1 MMDSVGRITL
11 AARKGR
17 GKDAAKEVY
26 IAAFPVLRA
35 RFFERCKAAH
45 MTGNAVMNR
54 MAEEYLSDLAAG
66 RDRSRELLSLVEG
79 VKERMEQQGAS
90 GSLLTERFIAR
101 VPASVK
107 DRLAENCEHYGCSVN
122 AMLNAFMCWYAV
134 KGETLSKDTK
144 EIRGV
149 EKGVV
154 TSFKTSYALKKKFMY
169 LCRANGSDARST
181 ILAFIDEYGR
191 HPEMVES
198 GLPAL
203 SFEIVKD
210 CAARVEMP
218 ESSRDLLKE
227 TCSQAG
233 FAVSNVLTAFMAL
246 YVEWYGKDHQE
257 MMKKLDSAKNPS
269 SSDTSQMTFF
279 VLERDKEEFGRI
291 RKAMGRSQR
300 EVLNDLAASF
310 VKKGNADGFSPVAM
324 GREGS
329 AMAAFRM
336 NKELKR
342 DFKKA
347 CLDLYLTPTA
357 VLNHLVRR
365 FIAEHK

>member
-1 MMDSVGRITL
+1 M
-11 AARKGR
+11 
-17 GKDAAKEVY
+17 
-26 IAAFPVLRA
+26 
-35 RFFERCKAAH
+35 
-45 MTGNAVMNR
+45 
-54 MAEEYLSDLAAG
+54 
-66 RDRSRELLSLVEG
+66 
-79 VKERMEQQGAS
+79 
-90 GSLLTERFIAR
+90 
-101 VPASVK
+101 
-107 DRLAENCEHYGCSVN
+107 
-122 AMLNAFMCWYAV
+122 
-134 KGETLSKDTK
+134 
-144 EIRGV
+144 

-154 TSFKTSYALKKKFMY
+154 MSFKTSYALKKKFMY

-181 ILAFIDEYGR
+181 ILAFIDEYER

-279 VLERDKEEFGRI
+279 ILERDKEEFGRI
-291 RKAMGRSQR
+291 CKAMGRSQR

-329 AMAAFRM
+329 AMAASRM

>member
-1 MMDSVGRITL
+1 M
-11 AARKGR
+11 
-17 GKDAAKEVY
+17 
-26 IAAFPVLRA
+26 
-35 RFFERCKAAH
+35 
-45 MTGNAVMNR
+45 
-54 MAEEYLSDLAAG
+54 
-66 RDRSRELLSLVEG
+66 
-79 VKERMEQQGAS
+79 
-90 GSLLTERFIAR
+90 
-101 VPASVK
+101 
-107 DRLAENCEHYGCSVN
+107 
-122 AMLNAFMCWYAV
+122 

-246 YVEWYGKDHQE
+246 YVKWYGKDHQE

-279 VLERDKEEFGRI
+279 ILERDKEEFGRI
-291 RKAMGRSQR
+291 CKAMGRSQR

-324 GREGS
+324 GRGRLGDGS
-329 AMAAFRM
+329 IPH
-336 NKELKR
+336 E
-342 DFKKA
+342 
-347 CLDLYLTPTA
+347 
-357 VLNHLVRR
+357 
-365 FIAEHK
+365 

>member
-1 MMDSVGRITL
+1 
-11 AARKGR
+11 
-17 GKDAAKEVY
+17 
-26 IAAFPVLRA
+26 
-35 RFFERCKAAH
+35 
-45 MTGNAVMNR
+45 
-54 MAEEYLSDLAAG
+54 
-66 RDRSRELLSLVEG
+66 
-79 VKERMEQQGAS
+79 
-90 GSLLTERFIAR
+90 
-101 VPASVK
+101 
-107 DRLAENCEHYGCSVN
+107 
-122 AMLNAFMCWYAV
+122 
-134 KGETLSKDTK
+134 
-144 EIRGV
+144 
-149 EKGVV
+149 
-154 TSFKTSYALKKKFMY
+154 
-169 LCRANGSDARST
+169 
-181 ILAFIDEYGR
+181 
-191 HPEMVES
+191 MVES

-279 VLERDKEEFGRI
+279 ILERDKEEFGRI
-291 RKAMGRSQR
+291 CKAMGRSQR

-310 VKKGNADGFSPVAM
+310 VKKENADGFSPVAM

-347 CLDLYLTPTA
+347 CLDLYLPPTA